1 MSRIIRWLLIIVV
14 VVAVIYFIARFTGD
28 STPAYADNL
37 EHFKYGS
44 TGGERLTGIPY
55 SVWMALPGLF
65 PEYLPG
71 GYASLGFIY
80 EPGKDLPIGV
90 SKRRY
95 QGIERV
101 FFNCAICHMGSVR
114 ESPDSTPKYYAGM
127 PSNTVNLR
135 GYYEFMFNIV
145 DDQKFT
151 PELILA
157 RIKNMQ
163 IKEDLINRLILRFYA
178 IYKMRESLLTQKQKL
193 AFILKEPQFGPGR
206 IDTFNPAKAL
216 LGFRMDLALPEERL
230 GTTDFPSIWNQRK
243 RIGMDLHWDGNNT
256 NVDERNRSAAF
267 GTGAYPVS
275 LDRPSLKKTA
285 DWLLDAAPPAWP
297 YPVDEAKAARGA
309 QVYAQWC
316 AGCHG
321 KDGKDFA
328 PGQGKLGTV
337 IPIAE
342 IGTDRYRLDSYTF
355 DLAVSQN
362 VLYAGYEGER
372 FSHFTKTY
380 GYAAMPLDGIW
391 LRAPYLHNGSV
402 PTLRGL
408 LEDSGNRPQQ
418 FYRGDDVYDRDKVG
432 FVSTVAE
439 RNGKKF
445 FDYQTSVQ
453 GNSNIGH
460 EGPAYGTTLPPTDK
474 DALVEY
480 MKRF

>member
-1 MSRIIRWLLIIVV
+1 MAVGHRG
-14 VVAVIYFIARFTGD
+14 VVAVIYFIARFTSD
-28 STPAYADNL
+28 STPAYADNV

-114 ESPDSTPKYYAGM
+114 DSPDAPPKYYAGM

-151 PELILA
+151 PQLILA
-157 RIKNMQ
+157 RIKNMR
-163 IKEDLINRLILRFYA
+163 IKEDFINRLILRFYA
-178 IYKMRESLLTQKQKL
+178 IYKMRESLLTEKQKL
-193 AFILKEPQFGPGR
+193 AFIIQEPQFGPGR

-216 LGFRMDLALPEERL
+216 LGFRPDLFPPAEKL
-230 GTTDFPSIWNQRK
+230 GTADFPSIWNQRK
-243 RIGMDLHWDGNNT
+243 RIGMKLHWDGNNT
-256 NVDERNRSAAF
+256 DVDERNRSAAF

-297 YPVDEAKAARGA
+297 YPLDEAKAARGA

-328 PGQGKLGTV
+328 PGQGKIGTV

-342 IGTDRYRLDSYTF
+342 IGTDRTYSTPATKASASPISRRPTVMRPCRWMVSGCAPPICTTAAFPPCATCSKTATIGPNSSIAATTCTITTKSDSSVQLPNAMARSSSITKPASRGTPTSVTKARPTARSFRLCQADHGIP
-355 DLAVSQN
+355 AH
-362 VLYAGYEGER
+362 YE
-372 FSHFTKTY
+372 H
-380 GYAAMPLDGIW
+380 
-391 LRAPYLHNGSV
+391 V
-402 PTLRGL
+402 RGL
-408 LEDSGNRPQQ
+408 PHHH
-418 FYRGDDVYDRDKVG
+418 
-432 FVSTVAE
+432 VAHAA
-439 RNGKKF
+439 R
-445 FDYQTSVQ
+445 
-453 GNSNIGH
+453 
-460 EGPAYGTTLPPTDK
+460 
-474 DALVEY
+474 
-480 MKRF
+480 